1 MCPKSLPEKYPCFV
15 LVFFSLLLLFTF
27 SKGLARATESGI
39 LISDTN
45 VCRRRR
51 TLRPRR
57 ATAPCSASRGW
68 KCGRGGGGE
77 KDTKE
82 SELCTGPPHYAAHR
96 VRLPSAVEGCGGV
109 QYLLLSGVC
118 AERERN
124 AI

>member
-1 MCPKSLPEKYPCFV
+1 VPEIPSREVSVFRSG
-15 LVFFSLLLLFTF
+15 FFSLLLLFTF

-68 KCGRGGGGE
+68 KCGRGGGG
-77 KDTKE
+77 
-82 SELCTGPPHYAAHR
+82 
-96 VRLPSAVEGCGGV
+96 GG
-109 QYLLLSGVC
+109 GGHK
-118 AERERN
+118 RERTLHRSSSLRR
-124 AI
+124 APGPTTLRRRRVWWGTIFALERRVCRA